1 MFSWQGAGYLSVGV
15 SSSGKTRAF
24 GARIRRFESSHPSHV
39 IDKRMDD
46 HEVECEGEWGYIMR
60 LFGGTSNPVLTQEV
74 CNYLGIEPCKIM
86 AKTFSDGETQIT
98 IHENIRGR
106 EVFIL
111 QSTCTPVNDNLM
123 QLLIIMDALRRASAK
138 RITAVIPYFGYGRQD
153 RKVQGR
159 VPISAKLVADLI
171 TTAGA
176 DRVVS
181 IDLHAG
187 QIQGFFNIPVDNLFA
202 APLLLKY
209 IRHHFDDSLVVV
221 SPDAGGVE
229 RARAFAKR
237 LSASLAIIDKR
248 RDAPNI
254 AQAMNIIGE
263 VKGKTAIILDDMVDT
278 AGTLTQGANALKERG
293 ASKIFACCTHPVLSG
308 PSIER
313 LEESPIDKLVVT
325 NTIPLNTQAQ
335 NCSKID
341 LLSVAELLGEAIKRI
356 NNSDSVST
364 LFV

>member
-1 MFSWQGAGYLSVGV
+1 M
-15 SSSGKTRAF
+15 K
-24 GARIRRFESSHPSHV
+24 
-39 IDKRMDD
+39 
-46 HEVECEGEWGYIMR
+46 
-60 LFGGTSNPVLTQEV
+60 LFGGTSNPTLTQEV
-74 CNYLGIEPCKIM
+74 CNYLAIEPGKIT
-86 AKTFSDGETQIT
+86 AKTFSDGETQIE

-106 EVFIL
+106 DVFVL

-123 QLLIIMDALRRASAK
+123 QLLIIMDALKRASAK
-138 RITAVIPYFGYGRQD
+138 RVTAVIPYYGYGRQD
-153 RKVQGR
+153 RKVKPR

-176 DRVVS
+176 DRVIS

-187 QIQGFFNIPVDNLFA
+187 QIQGYFNIPVDNLFA

-209 IRHHFDDSLVVV
+209 IRNNFQDDLVIV

-237 LSASLAIIDKR
+237 LSASLAFIDKR

-254 AQAMNIIGE
+254 SEAMNIIGDVE
-263 VKGKTAIILDDMVDT
+263 GKTVIILDDMVDT
-278 AGTLTQGANALKERG
+278 AGTLAQGANALKNRG
-293 ASKIFACCTHPVLSG
+293 AARIYACCTHPVLSG
-308 PSIER
+308 QSIER
-313 LEESPIDKLVVT
+313 LKASPIDHLVVT
-325 NTIPLNTQAQ
+325 NTIPLNKEAQ

-341 LLSVAELLGEAIKRI
+341 VLSVAELLGEAIKRI
-356 NNSDSVST
+356 FNSNSVST